1 MTSDNGYTLLIV
13 ITIHDPG
20 YSIARLANFVLNRL
34 NRHYETVRNII
45 HSHQKSVVS
54 TYRVLSNVDT
64 WIANDYSLNQAFL
77 LTISKTEE
85 KIVTPNS
92 DNHRVSFRNTY
103 YPRESI
109 DFWLRNI
116 VF

>member
-45 HSHQKSVVS
+45 HSHQKPFVS
-54 TYRVLSNVDT
+54 TYIVLSSVDT
-64 WIANDYSLNQAFL
+64 WIANDYSPNQVFL

-92 DNHRVSFRNTY
+92 DN
-103 YPRESI
+103 
-109 DFWLRNI
+109 L
-116 VF
+116 